1 MVIILFIDECLNA
14 FVPNYKI
21 NLFYLKSIVTIGRII
36 DVNAITTEPILE
48 VLLFFH
54 VNFAKLKR
62 YTAGINVRTIKIYRM
77 AYSPFCPWDEII
89 SALFSMVPVRLI
101 LNSISELTFTFLKRF
116 SQLYS
121 SHSEIVRKCIA
132 A

>member
-1 MVIILFIDECLNA
+1 MVIILFIDESLNA
-14 FVPNYKI
+14 FVPNYKT
-21 NLFYLKSIVTIGRII
+21 NLSYLKSVVTIGRMMDI
-36 DVNAITTEPILE
+36 NAIMTEPILE

-62 YTAGINVRTIKIYRM
+62 YAAGINVRIIKIYRM
-77 AYSPFCPWDEII
+77 TYSPFCPSDEII
-89 SALFSMVPVRLI
+89 SELFSMVPVRLI
-101 LNSISELTFTFLKRF
+101 LNSISVLIFTFLKRL